1 MRVVQVLPFTF
12 PTMAK
17 EDIFNYYVGGLALVS
32 TVVSI
37 VLQARTYLPAPQ
49 MVILDGLL
57 CETRQIYDKC
67 NADGLLSDNF
77 QDKFK
82 SELAR

>member
-1 MRVVQVLPFTF
+1 MS
-12 PTMAK
+12 K
-17 EDIFNYYVGGLALVS
+17 EDIFDYYAGGLALFS

-37 VLQARTYLPAPQ
+37 ALYARTYVPAPQ

-57 CETRQIYDKC
+57 CETRQTCDKC
-67 NADGLLSDNF
+67 NADGLLPEKF